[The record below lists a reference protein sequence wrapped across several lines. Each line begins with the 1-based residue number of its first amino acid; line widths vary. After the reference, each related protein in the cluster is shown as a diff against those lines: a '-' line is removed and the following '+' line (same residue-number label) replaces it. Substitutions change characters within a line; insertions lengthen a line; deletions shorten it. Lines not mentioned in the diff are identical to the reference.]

1 MMNAELEYRAATFSD
16 INVLLQLMR
25 CLQED
30 DPWSLP
36 FREEEARATL
46 RELVANPSAG
56 RAFLI
61 CAADS
66 CVGYLVLSFDFSLEF
81 GGKNAW
87 IDELFVQRE
96 FRNQGI
102 GSKTLEF
109 AEEAA
114 REYGAK
120 VLHLEVNRGNQ
131 AIGLYRR
138 CGFKDH
144 DRYLLSKW
152 LVEREGK
159 NL

>member
-1 MMNAELEYRAATFSD
+1 MKSELDYRAATLSD
-16 INVLLQLMR
+16 IDVLLPLMR

-30 DPWSLP
+30 DPWSVP
-36 FREEEARATL
+36 FHEEKVRETL
-46 RELVANPSAG
+46 RELIANPSAG

-61 CAADS
+61 CAGEL

-96 FRNQGI
+96 FRNKGI
-102 GSKTLEF
+102 GSKTVEF
-109 AEEAA
+109 AGRTA
-114 REYGAK
+114 RECGAK

-131 AIGLYRR
+131 AIDLYRR
-138 CGFKDH
+138 CGFEDH

-152 LVEREGK
+152 LAAATR
-159 NL
+159 